1 MVCQVNFVP
10 DMMFDSSSSPWTSA
24 AGHERTINGK
34 ARSKRSGQAGARQKV
49 PPENGGRIK
58 RGSMA
63 GKLAPSRSAKQ
74 MADKFAGRRVPPS
87 LLAQC
92 QGVKKGLFSCVGGGG

>member
-34 ARSKRSGQAGARQKV
+34 ARSKRPGQAGTRQMV

-74 MADKFAGRRVPPS
+74 MADKSAGREVPPS

-92 QGVKKGLFSCVGGGG
+92 QDVMKGLFFAWGFG

>member
-24 AGHERTINGK
+24 AGHERITNAK
-34 ARSKRSGQAGARQKV
+34 PREKPSGQAGARQKV

-63 GKLAPSRSAKQ
+63 GKLAPSRSAK
-74 MADKFAGRRVPPS
+74 
-87 LLAQC
+87 
-92 QGVKKGLFSCVGGGG
+92 